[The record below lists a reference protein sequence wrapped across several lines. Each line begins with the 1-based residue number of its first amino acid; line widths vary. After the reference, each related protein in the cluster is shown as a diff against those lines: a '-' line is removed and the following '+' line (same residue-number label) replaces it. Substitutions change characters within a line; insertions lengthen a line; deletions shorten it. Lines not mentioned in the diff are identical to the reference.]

1 MSLFRLERYWHVIL
15 EEFNLSA
22 EVLAR
27 RAGLPIGLFAADPVM
42 VDVEAWAALWDALEA
57 EIDRADLAL
66 ALGQCVTMDMFDPAL
81 FAALCSENLQQAA
94 MRLQRYKR
102 LVGPCR
108 LKIEDGSGFSVAC
121 QVEGLPFPPRLWGIA
136 ELVVWVGLARHITR
150 QPIVPRRVVAPVEIE
165 APEAFAAYFGVA
177 VTHGPG
183 YEVVFE
189 CEDAQRPILTTDASM
204 WAHFEPVL
212 EHRLAE
218 CDARTSMREH
228 VRAAL
233 FELLPSGRT
242 ELGDVAR
249 ALGASRRTVQRRLE
263 GEGITYREVLD
274 TTRAQLARHYLTRT
288 QMTTAEIA
296 FLIGYDDPNSL
307 YPAFRAWTG
316 TTPQAVRDSARTER
330 LGFDP
335 GSITLG

>member
-1 MSLFRLERYWHVIL
+1 MSLFRIERYWHVIM

-22 EVLAR
+22 EVLTR

-42 VDVEAWAALWDALEA
+42 VDVAAWAALWDALEA
-57 EIDRADLAL
+57 ELDRPDLAL
-66 ALGQCVTMDMFDPAL
+66 ELGQCVTLDMFDPAL
-81 FAALCSENLQQAA
+81 FAALCSKNLQQAA
-94 MRLQRYKR
+94 IRLQRYKR

-108 LKIEDGSGFSVAC
+108 LKIEDGAGFSVAC

-136 ELVVWVGLARHITR
+136 ELVVWVQLARHTTR
-150 QPIVPRRVVAPVEIE
+150 QPIVPRRVAAPIEIE
-165 APEAFAAYFGVA
+165 APEAFTSYFGVA
-177 VTHGPG
+177 VTRGPG

-189 CEDAQRPILTTDASM
+189 REDAQRPFLTSDASM
-204 WAHFEPVL
+204 WALFEPML
-212 EHRLAE
+212 EQRLAE
-218 CDARTSMREH
+218 CDARTSMRER

-242 ELGDVAR
+242 GLGDVAC
-249 ALGASRRTVQRRLE
+249 ALGASRRTVQRHLE

-274 TTRAQLARHYLTRT
+274 TTREQLAKHYLTRS

-307 YPAFRAWTG
+307 YPAFRSWTG
-316 TTPQAVRDSARTER
+316 TTPQAVRDSARIER
-330 LGFDP
+330 LKFDP
-335 GSITLG
+335 GSITHC